1 MRRDISIIWLEDEM
15 EDAFHDYL
23 KIVKKAIED
32 KGYQL
37 LRDNCHLCES
47 IVDARKILD
56 DTSKRIDFFI
66 SDFNLGEEY
75 ENGIE
80 NGIEFLNDVRSREK
94 YKQFFILY
102 SKNYDEIKETVITKI
117 NEEDN
122 LGLLNNTMI
131 INLSSPSD
139 EVIER
144 EFQKAIEISLSKW
157 DELNALRGEYMY
169 ENAELEY
176 LLRKKCPDYP
186 EDKPYRELVKN
197 YFIHE
202 LKLNND
208 LKRRDIERYKF
219 LNHIKENWLML
230 IDRRNA
236 LAHVIEDHEPEK
248 GYFIQS
254 NNENCEETF
263 TIYERN
269 LDEERCNLLEVVT
282 MIKELLV

>member
-1 MRRDISIIWLEDEM
+1 MRKTINILWLED
-15 EDAFHDYL
+15 DLQSTAHKNRT
-23 KIVKKAIED
+23 KIVGDILKK
-32 KGYQL
+32 KGYEANIIPKGTFEEAKEAL
-37 LRDNCHLCES
+37 ENTE
-47 IVDARKILD
+47 
-56 DTSKRIDFFI
+56 RIDFFI
-66 SDFNLGEEY
+66 SDFNLEQENTGLTYVEEIRKSK
-75 ENGIE
+75 G
-80 NGIEFLNDVRSREK
+80 
-94 YKQFFILY
+94 YKQFVILY
-102 SKNYDEIKETVITKI
+102 SNKSNSALKKDVSSYFNLPETSNFVFANFTFFSVGRNRLVQKNFEEAIDVI
-117 NEEDN
+117 
-122 LGLLNNTMI
+122 
-131 INLSSPSD
+131 LS
-139 EVIER
+139 R
-144 EFQKAIEISLSKW
+144 W

-176 LLRKKCPDYP
+176 LLRNKCPDYP

-208 LKRRDIERYKF
+208 LKRRNIERYKF
-219 LNHIKENWLML
+219 LNHIKENWLLL

-263 TIYERN
+263 IIYERN
-269 LDEERCNLLEVVT
+269 LDEERCNLLEVVA

>member
-1 MRRDISIIWLEDEM
+1 VRKLINILWLED
-15 EDAFHDYL
+15 ALHSGSHSKRV
-23 KIVKKAIED
+23 KIVENHLRK
-32 KGYQL
+32 KGY
-37 LRDNCHLCES
+37 DSNFTFKATFN
-47 IVDARKILD
+47 DAKCSLEENE
-56 DTSKRIDFFI
+56 RIDFFI
-66 SDFNLGEEY
+66 SDFNLEQERTGLSYLDE
-75 ENGIE
+75 
-80 NGIEFLNDVRSREK
+80 VRK
-94 YKQFFILY
+94 LKGYKQFVILY
-102 SKNYDEIKETVITKI
+102 SKKSNSSLKEDVSSYFNLPTTSNFVFANFTFFSVGNRLVKQNFEEAIDVI
-117 NEEDN
+117 
-122 LGLLNNTMI
+122 
-131 INLSSPSD
+131 LS
-139 EVIER
+139 R
-144 EFQKAIEISLSKW
+144 W

-208 LKRRDIERYKF
+208 LKRRNIERYQF

-282 MIKELLV
+282 MIKEILV